1 MAEYGRCQSDNC
13 RAEAYYRLDW
23 GHQPGSIRVCS
34 DCGEEL
40 AVRGRDE
47 LTRLQA

>member
-1 MAEYGRCQSDNC
+1 MAEYGRCQSRNC
-13 RAEAYYRLDW
+13 DRPAYYRLDW
-23 GHQPGSIRVCS
+23 GHQPGSLRACE
-34 DCGEEL
+34 DCAEEL